1 MKIKALVSFV
11 GAVDMNMG
19 EVREADDKLASSLI
33 SCGYAANVTENENIN
48 ADDPAENTGGDA
60 DENIGNNS
68 RKRKKSAEN

>member
-33 SCGYAANVTENENIN
+33 SCGYAEATG
-48 ADDPAENTGGDA
+48 DPQSDRGGDT
-60 DENIGNNS
+60 DENIGDNS
-68 RKRKKSAEN
+68 RKRKKSAKD